1 VNSRGSDQKSP
12 FCAVKNPNDRAFLL
26 IMSSLKTGFE
36 AQLTF
41 TSTLIVFEHGVSL
54 DAIGFDLQWS

>member
-1 VNSRGSDQKSP
+1 VDL
-12 FCAVKNPNDRAFLL
+12 NPNDRAFLL
-26 IMSSLKTGFE
+26 IMSSLKIGFE

-41 TSTLIVFEHGVSL
+41 TSTLIVFVQGVSL